1 LVLRALTYNDLPPVA
16 PIVGTIRGEGGT
28 VGRGSDNTVVLPD
41 PMKVVS
47 RVHLRFLP
55 RENDLYRV
63 LNVSS
68 GNPAYVNGVELE
80 PGAECPV
87 ENDDESIVGGYVLK
101 VDYSSADAA
110 PQALPPRPASA
121 PVEVARGTN
130 GIDDD
135 LTVMLRDAAEA
146 MLGEG
151 LGRDGE
157 GSLDPLAL
165 FEGDAESVLSEILRL
180 DESPPATSAAARAAE
195 VVEDAPPRVNP
206 EIVERVYQALRKNM
220 LNRFDPEIVA
230 GNEPVGGFLD
240 RALPFLRKAR
250 LWDAY
255 VMHYRK
261 IRNSIGE
268 GKAS

>member
-16 PIVGTIRGEGGT
+16 PIVGTIHGDGGT

-55 RENDLYRV
+55 REEGLYRV

-68 GNPAYVNGVELE
+68 GNPAYVNGIELG

-87 ENDDESIVGGYVLK
+87 VNDDEIIVGGYVLK
-101 VDYSSADAA
+101 ADYSSSDAA
-110 PQALPPRPASA
+110 PQALPSRQAAAPA
-121 PVEVARGTN
+121 EVTRGTN

-180 DESPPATSAAARAAE
+180 DEAPPATSAAVHAAAT
-195 VVEDAPPRVNP
+195 VEDAPPRTNP
-206 EIVERVYQALRKNM
+206 EVVERIYQALRKNM
-220 LNRFDPEIVA
+220 LNRFDPEVVA
-230 GNEPVGGFLD
+230 ANDPAGGFLD

-255 VMHYRK
+255 VLHYRR
-261 IRNSIGE
+261 IRSSLGE